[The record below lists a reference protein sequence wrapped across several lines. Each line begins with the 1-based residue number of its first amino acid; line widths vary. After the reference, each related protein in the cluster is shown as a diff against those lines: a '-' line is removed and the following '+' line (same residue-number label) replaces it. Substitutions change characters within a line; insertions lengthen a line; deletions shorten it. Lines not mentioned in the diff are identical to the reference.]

1 MLQSF
6 SRAQVGKRA
15 VSQLF
20 TWVCVSPREEER
32 NILVKWEHTQEV
44 LEDVLEAGEAAHT
57 VGKG

>member
-1 MLQSF
+1 M
-6 SRAQVGKRA
+6 GKRA

-32 NILVKWEHTQEV
+32 NILVKREHTQEV